1 MYVTM
6 PIDKLQIEKFQIL
19 IKGFSVHVMYMHFDY
34 RIKHDIIFI
43 AYCIFFVYKTGI
55 FYLI

>member
-1 MYVTM
+1 M
-6 PIDKLQIEKFQIL
+6 PIDKLEIEKFQIL
-19 IKGFSVHVMYMHFDY
+19 VKGFSVHVMYMHFDY